1 MAFTGG
7 NNCSAPHLVWGVAGR
22 CQCCGVGG
30 HPAQDAIWHPAS
42 IGSLLGARAALDVFL
57 LFFRKNSL
65 SISHQILYRCSSL
78 EIYCKHDNNT
88 VKSYLI

>member
-7 NNCSAPHLVWGVAGR
+7 NNCSAPLFVWGVAGR

-30 HPAQDAIWHPAS
+30 HPAQDATWHPAS

-57 LFFRKNSL
+57 YKKVIYFLFKYLCST
-65 SISHQILYRCSSL
+65 SH
-78 EIYCKHDNNT
+78 
-88 VKSYLI
+88 